1 MNTQIVEKAIE
12 EGNGVLRLDPAW
24 VARSFL
30 APGRRLGLDESQYE
44 LGERGGICERWIA
57 STTKADNKVSVP
69 DEGLSF
75 LRLESGHRM
84 TLKEAVDIA
93 GTMIMGREYAR
104 THATLD
110 RLAKIFDYGDRLPFH
125 LHQMKQHAALV
136 GRNSKEE
143 SYFYPEDLDMG
154 PHPETFLGVHPYIT
168 REKKHDLLLPHL
180 QRWDSDLILQHSR
193 AYLLLPG
200 DGFHTPAGV
209 VHAPGSALTVELQE
223 DSDVLAMLQAKVGD
237 RWIDKELLFKDV
249 RPEDRARHGERII
262 LDMIDWETC
271 GDPLY
276 YENRH
281 TPPILIPEKVQPG
294 GYEEWIFYNTRRY
307 SGKRLV
313 VKPGLTYTSTDAGV
327 FNVLVWKGRGEFD
340 GHVIEGRNP
349 MLDELL
355 VCHDRAVAPIQV
367 RNTGREELVIFKF
380 FGPDINTD
388 VPMLVRKTIS

>member
-1 MNTQIVEKAIE
+1 
-12 EGNGVLRLDPAW
+12 
-24 VARSFL
+24 
-30 APGRRLGLDESQYE
+30 
-44 LGERGGICERWIA
+44 
-57 STTKADNKVSVP
+57 
-69 DEGLSF
+69 
-75 LRLESGHRM
+75 
-84 TLKEAVDIA
+84 
-93 GTMIMGREYAR
+93 
-104 THATLD
+104 
-110 RLAKIFDYGDRLPFH
+110 
-125 LHQMKQHAALV
+125 
-136 GRNSKEE
+136 
-143 SYFYPEDLDMG
+143 
-154 PHPETFLGVHPYIT
+154 
-168 REKKHDLLLPHL
+168 
-180 QRWDSDLILQHSR
+180 
-193 AYLLLPG
+193 
-200 DGFHTPAGV
+200 
-209 VHAPGSALTVELQE
+209 
-223 DSDVLAMLQAKVGD
+223 
-237 RWIDKELLFKDV
+237 
-249 RPEDRARHGERII
+249 
-262 LDMIDWETC
+262 MIDWETC